1 MKYRRKN
8 SISIK
13 SFIEEFGEEF
23 SEHVKEKLME
33 LDSRTFLT
41 RKEFENRL
49 DIKHVEHLKYD
60 CSNGLAN
67 SGTAKQMK
75 EYSYGELEV
84 VEGALY
90 LSEKSFESK
99 EFVEAPGID
108 DIYSALGSE
117 EMIEDNGKQLK
128 KLDENNIDYVVD
140 TILSI
145 CPEVSQK
152 YIDIVKGMVE
162 RSNNR

>member
-1 MKYRRKN
+1 MKYKRKN

-13 SFIEEFGEEF
+13 TFIEEFGEGF

-33 LDSRTFLT
+33 LDARSFLT

-60 CSNGLAN
+60 SSNGLMD
-67 SGTAKQMK
+67 SDSTKSTK
-75 EYSYGELEV
+75 EYAYGQFEV

-90 LSEKSFESK
+90 LSEKCLENK
-99 EFVEAPGID
+99 EVIEAPGVANMYNELD
-108 DIYSALGSE
+108 SHD
-117 EMIEDNGKQLK
+117 MIEDNGRNLK
-128 KLDENNIDYVVD
+128 RLNENNIDYVVD

>member
-1 MKYRRKN
+1 MKYKRKN

-13 SFIEEFGEEF
+13 TFIEEFGEGF

-33 LDSRTFLT
+33 LDSRSFLT

-60 CSNGLAN
+60 SSNGLMD
-67 SGTAKQMK
+67 SDSTKSTK
-75 EYSYGELEV
+75 EYAYGEFEV
-84 VEGALY
+84 VEGDLY
-90 LSEKSFESK
+90 LSEKCLESK
-99 EFVEAPGID
+99 EFIEAPGVGNMYNELD
-108 DIYSALGSE
+108 SHD
-117 EMIEDNGKQLK
+117 MIEDNGRNLK
-128 KLDENNIDYVVD
+128 KLNENNIDYVVD

-152 YIDIVKGMVE
+152 YLDIVKGMVE